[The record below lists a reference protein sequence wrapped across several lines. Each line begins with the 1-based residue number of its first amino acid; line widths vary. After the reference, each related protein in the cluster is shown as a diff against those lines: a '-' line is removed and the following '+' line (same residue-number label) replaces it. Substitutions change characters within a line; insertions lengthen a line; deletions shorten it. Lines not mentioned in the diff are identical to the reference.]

1 MHIQSIF
8 IVASLE
14 KISHDQQLASD
25 SHKKSQN
32 AHKNPLDQTYKKL
45 SMTNCKAKFEDTASS
60 RVSFKL
66 GFCNKD
72 HMSRR
77 IYSCLLK
84 VSANKSP
91 EVSDTYRTNSG
102 I

>member
-32 AHKNPLDQTYKKL
+32 AHKNPLDQTYKKINYDQL
-45 SMTNCKAKFEDTASS
+45 
-60 RVSFKL
+60 
-66 GFCNKD
+66 
-72 HMSRR
+72 
-77 IYSCLLK
+77 
-84 VSANKSP
+84 
-91 EVSDTYRTNSG
+91 
-102 I
+102 